1 MHFDLSILDS
11 NQVYLADSLSIKSGI
26 SGEVLM
32 ENAGKAVAD
41 FIIKK
46 TSPSMVYVFCGS
58 GNNGGDGYVTARL
71 LKEQGY
77 QVKLFEVLE
86 GVVKGDALLAK
97 YKWKEAGGIIDIF
110 SGKIEEGCKIIVD
123 AICGIGL
130 SGELSDNI
138 KKIIKL
144 INQHRAKKISI
155 DIPTGVNAST
165 GEVLDVAVLANY
177 TISFFKPKIG
187 QVLLPGKKY
196 VGELVIAQIGIVED
210 VLRQLKPSV
219 FLNDPK
225 VWQKMFVNF
234 DIDVHKYQK
243 GVCMVVA
250 GEQDYIGASKLA
262 SLAAARSGCGMVKLL
277 VNRDDFFLFSTID
290 PSLIIK
296 SYDNFW
302 GMVSI
307 MGDDKISSFVVG
319 PGLGVSDDARK
330 KVIEVLKTKK
340 PVVIDADAI
349 STFANNPKDLFKH
362 LHQNCV
368 LTPHM
373 GEFQKLFKLE
383 GNKIEQAI
391 NAAKQTGAVIVYKG
405 NDTVITDSNKVIINA
420 NSSNNLATAG
430 SGDVLSGIIA
440 GLLAEGM
447 TPFYAAAAGVWLH
460 AETARPLKIGMIASD
475 IISHLPKTL
484 NSLVG

>member
-1 MHFDLSILDS
+1 
-11 NQVYLADSLSIKSGI
+11 
-26 SGEVLM
+26 
-32 ENAGKAVAD
+32 
-41 FIIKK
+41 
-46 TSPSMVYVFCGS
+46 
-58 GNNGGDGYVTARL
+58 
-71 LKEQGY
+71 
-77 QVKLFEVLE
+77 
-86 GVVKGDALLAK
+86 
-97 YKWKEAGGIIDIF
+97 
-110 SGKIEEGCKIIVD
+110 
-123 AICGIGL
+123 
-130 SGELSDNI
+130 
-138 KKIIKL
+138 
-144 INQHRAKKISI
+144 
-155 DIPTGVNAST
+155 
-165 GEVLDVAVLANY
+165 
-177 TISFFKPKIG
+177 
-187 QVLLPGKKY
+187 
-196 VGELVIAQIGIVED
+196 IVED
-210 VLRQLKPSV
+210 VLKQLKPSV

-234 DIDVHKYQK
+234 DVDVHKYQK

-262 SLAAARSGCGMVKLL
+262 SLSAARSGCGMVKLL
-277 VNRDDFFLFSTID
+277 VNRNDFFLFSTID

-307 MGDDKISSFVVG
+307 IGDDKISSFVVG
-319 PGLGVSDDARK
+319 PGLGISDDTRK

-368 LTPHM
+368 LTPHA
-373 GEFQKLFKLE
+373 GEFHKLFKLE

-391 NAAKQTGAVIVYKG
+391 NAAKQTGTVIVYKG

-440 GLLAEGM
+440 GLLAQGM

-460 AETARPLKIGMIASD
+460 AETARPLKMGMIASD
-475 IISHLPKTL
+475 VISHLPKTL